1 MLKARAIVIA
11 FVSLL
16 ALPAWARDR
25 HYAIL
30 PVSEARAAIDQCSRT
45 APEHVTTFWLPTPSQ
60 VEAAQRALP
69 AYLRTTGEKITRR
82 KIVLR
87 EFFRQYVGVVVRGKR
102 LMYLNAFPAPAPRS
116 ADARDAQVKA
126 YVVCDGGS
134 SFWGAE
140 FDPAT
145 NTFNHFD
152 WNGVA

>member
-1 MLKARAIVIA
+1 MLKRRTIVIA

-25 HYAIL
+25 QYAIL
-30 PVSEARAAIDQCSRT
+30 PVSEARAAIDQCSRN
-45 APEHVTTFWLPTPSQ
+45 APEHVTAFWVPTPAQ
-60 VEAAQRALP
+60 VEAAERALP
-69 AYLRTTGEKITRR
+69 AYLRTAGERSTRS

-87 EFFRQYVGVVVRGKR
+87 EFFRQYVGVVVRGKH
-102 LMYLNAFPAPAPRS
+102 LIYLNAFPAPAPGS
-116 ADARDAQVKA
+116 ADARDAQKKA

-145 NTFNHFD
+145 NTFDHFD
-152 WNGVA
+152 WNGLA